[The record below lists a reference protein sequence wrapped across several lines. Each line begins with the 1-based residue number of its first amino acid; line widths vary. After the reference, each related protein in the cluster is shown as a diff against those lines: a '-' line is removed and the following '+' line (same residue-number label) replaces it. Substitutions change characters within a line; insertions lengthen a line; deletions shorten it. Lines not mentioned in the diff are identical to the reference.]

1 MPHPALSIVV
11 MCGWDDAGRHDR
23 NGTFF
28 AAVVFVFQGTQMTRF
43 AQKGFTLIEL
53 MIVVAIIGVLAA
65 IALPAYQDYTIRAKV
80 SEVILA
86 ALPGRELLSEGF
98 TANGVAGLDA
108 AAGTLNSIPLSEK
121 TSKYVSN
128 IQVPGGGAPWS
139 IEVTLLATAN
149 NGIPVGL
156 NGMTIV
162 FSPNVQGALPA
173 AASKG
178 AVDWACAS
186 ESANTATARGLAN
199 RTLGTLPAKYAPS
212 ECR

>member
-1 MPHPALSIVV
+1 MSQTEQA
-11 MCGWDDAGRHDR
+11 
-23 NGTFF
+23 
-28 AAVVFVFQGTQMTRF
+28 
-43 AQKGFTLIEL
+43 GFTLIEL
-53 MIVVAIIGVLAA
+53 MIVIAIVGILAA

-80 SEVILA
+80 SEVIIA
-86 ALPGRELLSEGF
+86 ALPGKELLSEGF

-108 AAGTLNSIPLSEK
+108 AAATLNGSPVSEK
-121 TSKYVSN
+121 TSKFVSN

-139 IEVTLLATAN
+139 IAVTLSATAG

-156 NGMTIV
+156 NGKTVV
-162 FSPNVQGALPA
+162 FSPNVQGAVPTVA
-173 AASKG
+173 IKG

-186 ESANTATARGLAN
+186 ESANSAIARGLTN

>member
-1 MPHPALSIVV
+1 ME
-11 MCGWDDAGRHDR
+11 R
-23 NGTFF
+23 
-28 AAVVFVFQGTQMTRF
+28 FVQQ
-43 AQKGFTLIEL
+43 GFTLIEL
-53 MIVVAIIGVLAA
+53 MIVVAIIGLLAA

-86 ALPGRELLSEGF
+86 VLPGRELLSEGF
-98 TANGVAGLDA
+98 TSNGIGGLDA
-108 AAGTLNSIPLSEK
+108 AASALNASPVSEK

-128 IQVPGGGAPWS
+128 IQVPGGGAPWA
-139 IEVTLLATAN
+139 IEVSLLATAS

-173 AASKG
+173 VASKG

-186 ESANTATARGLAN
+186 DSANTAIARGLTN